1 MCLLTCGYD
10 WRVPDPFIDLHAH
23 SSVSDGTEPPADLVR
38 AAAAAGLDA
47 VALTDHDT
55 TAGWADAADAA
66 RELPLTLVPGLELST
81 RIGYRSVHVLGYL
94 VDPDDAALSAETDR
108 IRDGRLSRAH
118 RMVDR
123 IGEDHP
129 ITWRDVLA
137 QASPGATI
145 GRPHIA
151 DALVARGL
159 EPDRSA
165 AFRGILH
172 PASGYYEPHDAPTP
186 LRGVELIRAAGGVP
200 VIAHPAAT
208 SRGIVIDE
216 AGLRELV
223 DAGLGGLEV
232 DHRENLAH
240 GKRTLLEWADRYG
253 LFVTGS
259 SDYHG
264 TGKPN
269 RLGEHRTSRRAF
281 DEILSQATGSAP
293 VVGPGS
299 RLP

>member
-1 MCLLTCGYD
+1 MED
-10 WRVPDPFIDLHAH
+10 VPDPFIDLHAH
-23 SSVSDGTEPPADLVR
+23 SSVSDGTERPAELVA
-38 AAAAAGLDA
+38 AAAAAGLDG

-55 TAGWADAADAA
+55 TAGWDEAIAAVRD
-66 RELPLTLVPGLELST
+66 RPMSLLPGLELST
-81 RIGYRSVHVLGYL
+81 RVGHRSVHVLGYL
-94 VDPDDAALSAETDR
+94 VDPTDDALVRETAR
-108 IRDGRLSRAH
+108 IRDGRFSRAR
-118 RMVDR
+118 RMVER
-123 IGEDHP
+123 IGRDHP
-129 ITWRDVLA
+129 VTWEDVLA
-137 QASPGATI
+137 QARDGATI

-172 PASGYYEPHDAPTP
+172 PASGYYEPHEAPTP
-186 LRGVELIRAAGGVP
+186 LRGVELIRGAGGVP
-200 VIAHPAAT
+200 VIAHPAAS

-216 AGLRELV
+216 PVLRELV

-240 GKRTLLEWADRYG
+240 GKRTLLDWAERYD

-269 RLGEHRTSRRAF
+269 RFGEHRTSRASF
-281 DEILSQATGSAP
+281 ETIVAQATGSAP
-293 VVGPGS
+293 VHGAGS
-299 RLP
+299 RLA

>member
-1 MCLLTCGYD
+1 VD
-10 WRVPDPFIDLHAH
+10 SIVDVPDPFIDLHAH
-23 SSVSDGTEPPADLVR
+23 SSVSDGTERPAELVR

-55 TAGWADAADAA
+55 TAGWADASESA
-66 RELPLTLVPGLELST
+66 RALPLTLLPGLELST
-81 RIGYRSVHVLGYL
+81 RIGFRSVHVLGYL
-94 VDPDDAALSAETDR
+94 VDPQDPGLVEETDR
-108 IRDGRLSRAH
+108 IRDGRLARAH

-129 ITWRDVLA
+129 ITWADVLA

-159 EPDRSA
+159 ESDRSA

-172 PASGYYEPHDAPTP
+172 PASGYYEPHEAPSP
-186 LRGVELIRAAGGVP
+186 LRGVELIRQAGGVP
-200 VIAHPAAT
+200 VIAHPAAS

-216 AGLRELV
+216 PMLRDLV

-240 GKRTLLEWADRYG
+240 GKRTLLDWASRYG

-269 RLGEHRTSRRAF
+269 RLGEHRTARAAF
-281 DEILSQATGSAP
+281 DTILSEATGSAP

-299 RLP
+299 RLS

>member
-1 MCLLTCGYD
+1 MD
-10 WRVPDPFIDLHAH
+10 SIVDVPDPFIDLHAH
-23 SSVSDGTEPPADLVR
+23 SSVSDGTEQPAELVR

-55 TAGWADAADAA
+55 TAGWADASGSA
-66 RELPLTLVPGLELST
+66 RELPLTLLPGLELST
-81 RIGYRSVHVLGYL
+81 RIGFRSVHVLGYL
-94 VDPDDAALSAETDR
+94 VDPHDPGLVEETDR
-108 IRDGRLSRAH
+108 IRSGRLSRAH

-129 ITWRDVLA
+129 ITWADVLA

-159 EPDRSA
+159 ESDRSA

-172 PASGYYEPHDAPTP
+172 PASGYYEPHEAPSP
-186 LRGVELIRAAGGVP
+186 LRGVELIRQAGGVP
-200 VIAHPAAT
+200 VIAHPAAS

-216 AGLRELV
+216 PMLRDLV

-240 GKRTLLEWADRYG
+240 GKRTLLDWASRYG

-269 RLGEHRTSRRAF
+269 RLGEHRTARAAF
-281 DEILSQATGSAP
+281 DAILSEATGSAP

-299 RLP
+299 RLS

>member
-1 MCLLTCGYD
+1 M
-10 WRVPDPFIDLHAH
+10 PDPFIDLHAH
-23 SSVSDGTEPPADLVR
+23 SSVSDGTERPAELVA
-38 AAAAAGLDA
+38 AAAAAGLDG

-55 TAGWADAADAA
+55 TAGWDEAIAAVRD
-66 RELPLTLVPGLELST
+66 RPMTLVPGLELST
-81 RIGYRSVHVLGYL
+81 RVGYRSVHVLGYL
-94 VDPDDAALSAETDR
+94 VDPQDPGLVEETSR
-108 IRDGRLSRAH
+108 IRDGRFARAR
-118 RMVDR
+118 RMVER
-123 IGEDHP
+123 IGRDHP
-129 ITWRDVLA
+129 ITWDDVIA
-137 QASPGATI
+137 QSSDGATI

-200 VIAHPAAT
+200 VIAHPAAS

-216 AGLRELV
+216 PALRELV

-240 GKRTLLEWADRYG
+240 GKRTLLDWARRYD

-269 RLGEHRTSRRAF
+269 RFGEHRTARRSF
-281 DEILSQATGSAP
+281 DAIVEQATGSAP
-293 VVGPGS
+293 VHGAGS
-299 RLP
+299 PLA

>member
-1 MCLLTCGYD
+1 M
-10 WRVPDPFIDLHAH
+10 PDPFIDLHAH
-23 SSVSDGTEPPADLVR
+23 SSVSDGTERPAELVR

-55 TAGWADAADAA
+55 TAGWADATAAA
-66 RELPLTLVPGLELST
+66 RELPLTLLPGLELST
-81 RIGYRSVHVLGYL
+81 RIGCRSVHVLGYL
-94 VDPDDAALSAETDR
+94 VDPEHPGLVEETTR

-123 IGEDHP
+123 IAEDHP
-129 ITWRDVLA
+129 ITWADVLA
-137 QASPGATI
+137 QSSPGATI

-159 EPDRSA
+159 ESDRSA

-172 PASGYYEPHDAPTP
+172 PASGYYEPHEAPSP
-186 LRGVELIRAAGGVP
+186 LRGVELIRQAGGVP
-200 VIAHPAAT
+200 VIAHPAAS

-216 AGLRELV
+216 PMLRDLV

-240 GKRTLLEWADRYG
+240 GKRTLLDWATRYG

-269 RLGEHRTSRRAF
+269 RLGEHRTARVSF
-281 DEILSQATGSAP
+281 DAIVSEATGSAP

-299 RLP
+299 RLS

>member
-1 MCLLTCGYD
+1 MD
-10 WRVPDPFIDLHAH
+10 SIVDVPDPFIDLHAH
-23 SSVSDGTEPPADLVR
+23 SSVSDGTERPAELVR

-55 TAGWADAADAA
+55 TAGWADASESA
-66 RELPLTLVPGLELST
+66 RALPLTLLPGLELST
-81 RIGYRSVHVLGYL
+81 RIGFRSVHVLGYL
-94 VDPDDAALSAETDR
+94 VDPQDPGLVEETDR

-129 ITWRDVLA
+129 ITWADVLA

-159 EPDRSA
+159 ESDRSA

-172 PASGYYEPHDAPTP
+172 PASGYYEPHEAPSP
-186 LRGVELIRAAGGVP
+186 LRGVELIRQAGGVP
-200 VIAHPAAT
+200 VIAHPAAS

-216 AGLRELV
+216 PMLRDLV

-240 GKRTLLEWADRYG
+240 GKRTLLDWASRYG

-269 RLGEHRTSRRAF
+269 RLGEHRTARAAF
-281 DEILSQATGSAP
+281 DTILSEATGSAP

-299 RLP
+299 RLS

>member
-1 MCLLTCGYD
+1 MD
-10 WRVPDPFIDLHAH
+10 SIVDVPDPFIDLHAH
-23 SSVSDGTEPPADLVR
+23 SSVSDGTERPAELVR

-55 TAGWADAADAA
+55 TAGWADASESA
-66 RELPLTLVPGLELST
+66 RALPLTLLPGLELST
-81 RIGYRSVHVLGYL
+81 RIGFRSVHVLGYL
-94 VDPDDAALSAETDR
+94 VDPQDPGLVEETDR

-123 IGEDHP
+123 IGADHP
-129 ITWRDVLA
+129 ITWADVLA

-159 EPDRSA
+159 ESDRSA

-172 PASGYYEPHDAPTP
+172 PASGYYEPHEAPSP
-186 LRGVELIRAAGGVP
+186 LRGVELIRQAGGVP
-200 VIAHPAAT
+200 VIAHPAAS

-216 AGLRELV
+216 PMLRDLV

-240 GKRTLLEWADRYG
+240 GKRTLLDWASRYG

-269 RLGEHRTSRRAF
+269 RLGEHRTARAAF
-281 DEILSQATGSAP
+281 DTILSEATGSAP

-299 RLP
+299 RLS

>member
-1 MCLLTCGYD
+1 MED
-10 WRVPDPFIDLHAH
+10 VPDPFIDLHAH
-23 SSVSDGTEPPADLVR
+23 SSVSDGTERPADLV
-38 AAAAAGLDA
+38 AATAAAGLDG

-55 TAGWADAADAA
+55 TAGWDEAIAAVRD
-66 RELPLTLVPGLELST
+66 RPMSLLPGLELST
-81 RIGYRSVHVLGYL
+81 RVGHRSVHVLGYL
-94 VDPDDAALSAETDR
+94 VDPTDEALVAETTR
-108 IRDGRLSRAH
+108 IRDGRFARAR
-118 RMVDR
+118 RMVER
-123 IGEDHP
+123 IGRDHP
-129 ITWRDVLA
+129 ITWQDVLA
-137 QASPGATI
+137 QARDGATI

-172 PASGYYEPHDAPTP
+172 PASGYYEPHEAPTP
-186 LRGVELIRAAGGVP
+186 LRGVELIRGAGGVP
-200 VIAHPAAT
+200 VIAHPAAS

-216 AGLRELV
+216 PMLRELV

-240 GKRTLLEWADRYG
+240 GKRTLLDWAERYD

-269 RLGEHRTSRRAF
+269 RFGEHRTARASF
-281 DEILSQATGSAP
+281 DAIVDQATGSAP
-293 VVGPGS
+293 VHGPGS
-299 RLP
+299 RLA

>member
-1 MCLLTCGYD
+1 M
-10 WRVPDPFIDLHAH
+10 PDPFIDLHAH
-23 SSVSDGTEPPADLVR
+23 SSVSDGTERPAELVR

-55 TAGWADAADAA
+55 TAGWADASESA
-66 RELPLTLVPGLELST
+66 RELPLTLLPGLELST
-81 RIGYRSVHVLGYL
+81 RIGFRSVHVLGYL
-94 VDPDDAALSAETDR
+94 VDPEHPGLVEETTR

-129 ITWRDVLA
+129 ITWADVLA
-137 QASPGATI
+137 QSSPGATI

-159 EPDRSA
+159 EADRSA

-172 PASGYYEPHDAPTP
+172 PASGYYEPHEAPSP
-186 LRGVELIRAAGGVP
+186 LRGVELIRQAGGVP
-200 VIAHPAAT
+200 VIAHPAAS

-216 AGLRELV
+216 PMLRDLV

-240 GKRTLLEWADRYG
+240 GKRTLLDWASRYG

-269 RLGEHRTSRRAF
+269 RLGEHRTARVSF
-281 DEILSQATGSAP
+281 ETILSEATGSDP
-293 VVGPGS
+293 VVGSGS

>member
-1 MCLLTCGYD
+1 MVD
-10 WRVPDPFIDLHAH
+10 VPDPFIDLHAH
-23 SSVSDGTEPPADLVR
+23 SSVSDGTERPADLVA
-38 AAAAAGLDA
+38 AAAAAGLDG

-55 TAGWADAADAA
+55 TAGWDEAIAAVRD
-66 RELPLTLVPGLELST
+66 RPMSLLPGLELST
-81 RIGYRSVHVLGYL
+81 RVGHRSVHVLGYL
-94 VDPDDAALSAETDR
+94 VDPTDDALVAETSR
-108 IRDGRLSRAH
+108 IRDGRYSRAR
-118 RMVDR
+118 RMVER
-123 IGEDHP
+123 IGRDHP
-129 ITWRDVLA
+129 ITWEDVLA
-137 QASPGATI
+137 QARDGATI

-172 PASGYYEPHDAPTP
+172 PASGYYEPHEAPSP
-186 LRGVELIRAAGGVP
+186 LRGVELIRGAGGVP
-200 VIAHPAAT
+200 VIAHPAAS

-216 AGLRELV
+216 PMLRELV

-240 GKRTLLEWADRYG
+240 GKRTLLDWAGRYD

-269 RLGEHRTSRRAF
+269 RFGEHRTARRSF
-281 DEILSQATGSAP
+281 DTIVDQATGSAP
-293 VVGPGS
+293 VHGAGS
-299 RLP
+299 RLA

>member
-1 MCLLTCGYD
+1 M
-10 WRVPDPFIDLHAH
+10 PDPFIDLHTH
-23 SSVSDGTEPPADLVR
+23 SSVSDGTEPPAALVR
-38 AAAAAGLDA
+38 AAAAAGLDG

-55 TAGWADAADAA
+55 TSGWSDAIAA
-66 RELPLTLVPGLELST
+66 VEQLPLTLVPGLELST
-81 RIGYRSVHVLGYL
+81 RVGYRSVHVLGYL
-94 VDPDDAALSAETDR
+94 VDPEDPGLVAETGR
-108 IRDGRLSRAH
+108 IRDGRLSRAR
-118 RMVDR
+118 RMVER
-123 IGEDHP
+123 ISQDHP
-129 ITWRDVLA
+129 ITWDDVLA
-137 QASPGATI
+137 QARPGATI

-159 EPDRSA
+159 ESDRSA

-172 PASGYYEPHDAPTP
+172 PASGYYEPHEAPTP

-208 SRGIVIDE
+208 SRGVVIDE
-216 AGLRELV
+216 AALRELV
-223 DAGLGGLEV
+223 GAGLGGLEV

-269 RLGEHRTSRRAF
+269 RLGEHRTARGTF
-281 DEILSQATGSAP
+281 DAIVAQATGSAP
-293 VVGPGS
+293 VIGPGS
-299 RLP
+299 RLS

>member
-1 MCLLTCGYD
+1 MVV
-10 WRVPDPFIDLHAH
+10 VPDPFIDLHAH
-23 SSVSDGTEPPADLVR
+23 SSVSDGTERPADLVR
-38 AAAAAGLDA
+38 AAAAAGLDG

-55 TAGWADAADAA
+55 TAGWAEATAAAG
-66 RELPLTLVPGLELST
+66 ELPLSLLPGLELST
-81 RIGYRSVHVLGYL
+81 RVGHRSVHVLGYL
-94 VDPDDAALSAETDR
+94 VDPQHPGLVAETSR
-108 IRDGRLSRAH
+108 IRDGRLARAR
-118 RMVDR
+118 RMVER
-123 IGEDHP
+123 IGRDHP
-129 ITWRDVLA
+129 VTWEDVLA
-137 QASPGATI
+137 QSTDGATI

-159 EPDRSA
+159 ESDRSA

-186 LRGVELIRAAGGVP
+186 LHGVELIRQAGGVP
-200 VIAHPAAT
+200 VIAHPAAS

-216 AGLRELV
+216 PMLRELV

-240 GKRTLLEWADRYG
+240 GKRTLLDWAGRHD

-269 RLGEHRTSRRAF
+269 RLGEHRTSRAAF
-281 DEILSQATGSAP
+281 ETIVAQATGTVP
-293 VVGPGS
+293 VHGPGS
-299 RLP
+299 RLA

>member
-1 MCLLTCGYD
+1 M
-10 WRVPDPFIDLHAH
+10 PDPFIDLHAH
-23 SSVSDGTEPPADLVR
+23 SSVSDGTERPAELVR

-55 TAGWADAADAA
+55 TAGWADASESA
-66 RELPLTLVPGLELST
+66 RELPLTLLPGLELST
-81 RIGYRSVHVLGYL
+81 RIGFRSVHVLGYL
-94 VDPDDAALSAETDR
+94 VDPQDPGLVEETDR
-108 IRDGRLSRAH
+108 IRSGRLSRAH

-129 ITWRDVLA
+129 ITWADVLA

-159 EPDRSA
+159 ESDRSA

-172 PASGYYEPHDAPTP
+172 PASGYYEPHEAPSP
-186 LRGVELIRAAGGVP
+186 LRGVELIRQAGGVP
-200 VIAHPAAT
+200 VIAHPAAS

-216 AGLRELV
+216 PMLRDLV

-240 GKRTLLEWADRYG
+240 GKRTLLDWASRYG

-269 RLGEHRTSRRAF
+269 RLGEHRTARAAF
-281 DEILSQATGSAP
+281 DAILSEATGSAP

-299 RLP
+299 RLS

>member
-1 MCLLTCGYD
+1 MVD
-10 WRVPDPFIDLHAH
+10 VPDPFIDLHAH
-23 SSVSDGTEPPADLVR
+23 SSVSDGTERPAELVA
-38 AAAAAGLDA
+38 AAAAAGLDG

-55 TAGWADAADAA
+55 TAGWDEATAAVRD
-66 RELPLTLVPGLELST
+66 RPMSLLPGLELST
-81 RIGYRSVHVLGYL
+81 RVGHRSVHVLGYL
-94 VDPDDAALSAETDR
+94 VDPTDEALVAETAR
-108 IRDGRLSRAH
+108 IRDGRFARAR
-118 RMVDR
+118 RMVER
-123 IGEDHP
+123 IGRDHP
-129 ITWRDVLA
+129 ITWDDVLA
-137 QASPGATI
+137 QARDGATI

-172 PASGYYEPHDAPTP
+172 PASGYYEPHEAPTP
-186 LRGVELIRAAGGVP
+186 LRGVELIRGAGGVP
-200 VIAHPAAT
+200 VIAHPAAS

-216 AGLRELV
+216 PMLRDLV

-240 GKRTLLEWADRYG
+240 GKRTLLDWAGRYD

-269 RLGEHRTSRRAF
+269 RFGEHRTARHSF
-281 DEILSQATGSAP
+281 DAIVDQATGSDP
-293 VVGPGS
+293 VHGAGS
-299 RLP
+299 RLA

>member
-1 MCLLTCGYD
+1 MVD
-10 WRVPDPFIDLHAH
+10 VPDPFIDLHAH
-23 SSVSDGTEPPADLVR
+23 SSVSDGTERPAALVA
-38 AAAAAGLDA
+38 AAAAAGLDG

-55 TAGWADAADAA
+55 TAGWDDAIAA
-66 RELPLTLVPGLELST
+66 VRDRPMTLVPGLELST
-81 RIGYRSVHVLGYL
+81 RVGYRSVHVLGYL
-94 VDPDDAALSAETDR
+94 VDPSDPGLVEETTR
-108 IRDGRLSRAH
+108 IRDGRFARAR
-118 RMVDR
+118 RMVER
-123 IGEDHP
+123 IGRDHP
-129 ITWRDVLA
+129 ITWDDVIA
-137 QASPGATI
+137 QASDGATI

-200 VIAHPAAT
+200 VIAHPAAS

-216 AGLRELV
+216 PALRELV

-240 GKRTLLEWADRYG
+240 GKRTLLDWAERYG

-269 RLGEHRTSRRAF
+269 RFGEHRTARVSF
-281 DEILSQATGSAP
+281 DAIVEQATGSAP
-293 VVGPGS
+293 VHGAGS
-299 RLP
+299 RLA

>member
-1 MCLLTCGYD
+1 M
-10 WRVPDPFIDLHAH
+10 PDPFIDLHAH
-23 SSVSDGTEPPADLVR
+23 SSVSDGTERPAELVR

-55 TAGWADAADAA
+55 TAGWADATAA
-66 RELPLTLVPGLELST
+66 ALGLPLTLLPGLELST

-94 VDPDDAALSAETDR
+94 VDPEHPGLVEETTR

-123 IGEDHP
+123 IAEDHP
-129 ITWRDVLA
+129 ITWADVLA
-137 QASPGATI
+137 QSSPGATI

-159 EPDRSA
+159 ESDRSA

-172 PASGYYEPHDAPTP
+172 PASGYYEPHEAPSP
-186 LRGVELIRAAGGVP
+186 LRGVELIRQAGGVP
-200 VIAHPAAT
+200 VIAHPAAS

-216 AGLRELV
+216 PMLRSLV

-240 GKRTLLEWADRYG
+240 GKRTLLDWATRYD

-269 RLGEHRTSRRAF
+269 RLGEHRTARVSF
-281 DEILSQATGSAP
+281 DAIVAQATGSAP

-299 RLP
+299 RLS

>member
-1 MCLLTCGYD
+1 M
-10 WRVPDPFIDLHAH
+10 PDPFIDLHAH
-23 SSVSDGTEPPADLVR
+23 SSVSDGTERPAELVR

-55 TAGWADAADAA
+55 TAGWADASESA
-66 RELPLTLVPGLELST
+66 RALPLTLLPGLELST
-81 RIGYRSVHVLGYL
+81 RIGFRSVHVLGYL
-94 VDPDDAALSAETDR
+94 VDPQDPGLVEETDR

-129 ITWRDVLA
+129 ITWADVLA

-159 EPDRSA
+159 ESDRSA

-172 PASGYYEPHDAPTP
+172 PASGYYEPHEAPSP
-186 LRGVELIRAAGGVP
+186 LRGVELIRQAGGVP
-200 VIAHPAAT
+200 VIAHPAAS

-216 AGLRELV
+216 PMLRDLV

-240 GKRTLLEWADRYG
+240 GKRTLLDWASRYG

-269 RLGEHRTSRRAF
+269 RLGEHRTARAAF
-281 DEILSQATGSAP
+281 DTILSEATGSAP

-299 RLP
+299 RLS

>member
-1 MCLLTCGYD
+1 M
-10 WRVPDPFIDLHAH
+10 PDPFIDLHAH
-23 SSVSDGTEPPADLVR
+23 SSVSDGTERPAELVR

-55 TAGWADAADAA
+55 TAGWADATTAA
-66 RELPLTLVPGLELST
+66 LELPLTLLPGLELST

-94 VDPDDAALSAETDR
+94 VDPEHPGLVEETTR
-108 IRDGRLSRAH
+108 IRDGRLSRAR

-123 IGEDHP
+123 IAEDHP
-129 ITWRDVLA
+129 ITWADVLA
-137 QASPGATI
+137 QSSPGATI

-159 EPDRSA
+159 ESDRSA

-172 PASGYYEPHDAPTP
+172 PASGYYEPHEAPSP
-186 LRGVELIRAAGGVP
+186 LRGVELIRQAGGVP
-200 VIAHPAAT
+200 VIAHPAAS

-216 AGLRELV
+216 PMLRSLV

-240 GKRTLLEWADRYG
+240 GKRTLLDWATRYD

-269 RLGEHRTSRRAF
+269 RLGEHRTARVSF
-281 DEILSQATGSAP
+281 DAIVAQATGSAP

-299 RLP
+299 RLS

>member
-1 MCLLTCGYD
+1 M
-10 WRVPDPFIDLHAH
+10 PDPFIDLHAH
-23 SSVSDGTEPPADLVR
+23 SSVSDGTERPSDLVS
-38 AAAAAGLDA
+38 AAASAGLDGI
-47 VALTDHDT
+47 ALTDHDT
-55 TAGWADAADAA
+55 TAGWTEAIATAAD
-66 RELPLTLVPGLELST
+66 LPLTLLPGLELST
-81 RIGYRSVHVLGYL
+81 RVGVRSVHMLGYL
-94 VDPDDAALSAETDR
+94 VDPTNPELVEETER
-108 IRDGRLSRAH
+108 IRDGRLSRAR

-123 IGEDHP
+123 IGRDHP
-129 ITWRDVLA
+129 LTWDDVLA

-151 DALVARGL
+151 DALVVKGL

-200 VIAHPAAT
+200 VIAHPAAS

-216 AGLRELV
+216 GMLAELV
-223 DAGLGGLEV
+223 DAGLGGLEI

-240 GKRTLLEWADRYG
+240 GKRTLLDWAGKYG

-269 RLGEHRTSRRAF
+269 RLGEHRTARTSF
-281 DEILSQATGSAP
+281 DEIVSQATGSAP
-293 VVGPGS
+293 VVGAGS
-299 RLP
+299 RLS

>member
-1 MCLLTCGYD
+1 M
-10 WRVPDPFIDLHAH
+10 PDPFIDLHAH
-23 SSVSDGTEPPADLVR
+23 SSVSDGTERPAELVA
-38 AAAAAGLDA
+38 AAAAAGLDG

-55 TAGWADAADAA
+55 TAGWDEAIAAVRD
-66 RELPLTLVPGLELST
+66 RPMTLVPGLELST
-81 RIGYRSVHVLGYL
+81 RVGYRSVHVLGYL
-94 VDPDDAALSAETDR
+94 VDPQDPGLVEETSR
-108 IRDGRLSRAH
+108 IRDGRFARAR
-118 RMVDR
+118 RMVER
-123 IGEDHP
+123 IGRDHP
-129 ITWRDVLA
+129 ITWDDVIA
-137 QASPGATI
+137 QSSDGATI

-200 VIAHPAAT
+200 VIAHPAAS
-208 SRGIVIDE
+208 SRGIVVDE
-216 AGLRELV
+216 PMLRDLV

-240 GKRTLLEWADRYG
+240 GKRTLLDWATRYG

-269 RLGEHRTSRRAF
+269 RLGEHRTARVSF
-281 DEILSQATGSAP
+281 DAIVSEATGSAP

-299 RLP
+299 RLS

>member
-1 MCLLTCGYD
+1 M
-10 WRVPDPFIDLHAH
+10 PDPFIDLHAH
-23 SSVSDGTEPPADLVR
+23 SSVSDGTERPAELVR

-55 TAGWADAADAA
+55 TAGWADATTAA
-66 RELPLTLVPGLELST
+66 LELPLTLLPGLELST

-94 VDPDDAALSAETDR
+94 VDPEHPGLVEETTR

-123 IGEDHP
+123 IAEDHP
-129 ITWRDVLA
+129 ITWADVLA
-137 QASPGATI
+137 QSSPGATI

-159 EPDRSA
+159 ESDRSA

-172 PASGYYEPHDAPTP
+172 PASGYYEPHEAPSP
-186 LRGVELIRAAGGVP
+186 LRGVELIRQAGGVP
-200 VIAHPAAT
+200 VIAHPAAS

-216 AGLRELV
+216 PMLRSLV

-240 GKRTLLEWADRYG
+240 GKRTLLDWATRYD

-269 RLGEHRTSRRAF
+269 RLGEHRTARVSF
-281 DEILSQATGSAP
+281 DAIVAQATGSAP

-299 RLP
+299 RLS

>member
-1 MCLLTCGYD
+1 M
-10 WRVPDPFIDLHAH
+10 PDPFIDLHAH
-23 SSVSDGTEPPADLVR
+23 SSVSDGTERPAELVR

-55 TAGWADAADAA
+55 TAGWADASESA
-66 RELPLTLVPGLELST
+66 RALPLTLLPGLELST
-81 RIGYRSVHVLGYL
+81 RIGFRSVHVLGYL
-94 VDPDDAALSAETDR
+94 VDPQDPGLVEETDR
-108 IRDGRLSRAH
+108 IRDGRLARAH

-129 ITWRDVLA
+129 ITWADVLA

-159 EPDRSA
+159 ESDRSA

-172 PASGYYEPHDAPTP
+172 PASGYYEPHEAPSP
-186 LRGVELIRAAGGVP
+186 LRGVELIRQAGGVP
-200 VIAHPAAT
+200 VIAHPAAS

-216 AGLRELV
+216 PMLRDLV

-240 GKRTLLEWADRYG
+240 GKRTLLDWASRYG

-269 RLGEHRTSRRAF
+269 RLGEHRTARAAF
-281 DEILSQATGSAP
+281 DTILSEATGSAP

-299 RLP
+299 RLS

>member
-1 MCLLTCGYD
+1 M
-10 WRVPDPFIDLHAH
+10 PDPFIDLHAH
-23 SSVSDGTEPPADLVR
+23 SSVSDGTERPAELVR

-55 TAGWADAADAA
+55 TAGWADATAA
-66 RELPLTLVPGLELST
+66 AHELPLTLLPGLELST

-94 VDPDDAALSAETDR
+94 VDPEHPGLVEETTR

-123 IGEDHP
+123 IAEDHP
-129 ITWRDVLA
+129 ITWADVLA
-137 QASPGATI
+137 QSSPGATI

-159 EPDRSA
+159 ETDRSA

-172 PASGYYEPHDAPTP
+172 PASGYYEPHEAPSP
-186 LRGVELIRAAGGVP
+186 LRGVELIRQAGGVP
-200 VIAHPAAT
+200 VIAHPAAS

-216 AGLRELV
+216 PMLRDLV

-240 GKRTLLEWADRYG
+240 GKRTLLDWATRYG

-269 RLGEHRTSRRAF
+269 RLGEHRTARVSF
-281 DEILSQATGSAP
+281 DAIVSEATGSAP
-293 VVGPGS
+293 VVGRGS
-299 RLP
+299 RLA

>member
-1 MCLLTCGYD
+1 VD
-10 WRVPDPFIDLHAH
+10 SIVDVPDPFIDLHAH
-23 SSVSDGTEPPADLVR
+23 SSVSDGTERPAELVR

-55 TAGWADAADAA
+55 TAGWADASESA
-66 RELPLTLVPGLELST
+66 RALPLTLLPGLELST
-81 RIGYRSVHVLGYL
+81 RIGFRSVHVLGYL
-94 VDPDDAALSAETDR
+94 VDPLDPGLVEETDR
-108 IRDGRLSRAH
+108 IRDGRLARAH

-123 IGEDHP
+123 IGEEHP
-129 ITWRDVLA
+129 ITWADVLA

-159 EPDRSA
+159 ESDRSA

-172 PASGYYEPHDAPTP
+172 PASGYYEPHEAPSP
-186 LRGVELIRAAGGVP
+186 LRGVELIRQAGGVP
-200 VIAHPAAT
+200 VIAHPAAS

-216 AGLRELV
+216 PMLRDLV
-223 DAGLGGLEV
+223 HAGLGGLEV

-240 GKRTLLEWADRYG
+240 GKRTLLDWASRYG

-269 RLGEHRTSRRAF
+269 RLGEHRTARAAF
-281 DEILSQATGSAP
+281 DTILSEATGSAP

-299 RLP
+299 RLS

>member
-1 MCLLTCGYD
+1 M
-10 WRVPDPFIDLHAH
+10 PDPFIDLHAH
-23 SSVSDGTEPPADLVR
+23 SSVSDGTERPAELVR

-55 TAGWADAADAA
+55 TAGWADATTAA
-66 RELPLTLVPGLELST
+66 LELPLTLLPGLELST

-94 VDPDDAALSAETDR
+94 VDPEHPGLVEETTR

-123 IGEDHP
+123 IAEDHP
-129 ITWRDVLA
+129 ITWADVLA
-137 QASPGATI
+137 QSSPGATI

-159 EPDRSA
+159 ESDRSA

-172 PASGYYEPHDAPTP
+172 PASGYYEPHEAPSP
-186 LRGVELIRAAGGVP
+186 LRGVELIRQAGGVP
-200 VIAHPAAT
+200 VIAHPAAS

-216 AGLRELV
+216 PMLRSLV

-240 GKRTLLEWADRYG
+240 GKRTLLDWATRYD

-269 RLGEHRTSRRAF
+269 RLGEHRTARVSF
-281 DEILSQATGSAP
+281 DAIVAQATGSAP
-293 VVGPGS
+293 VVGSGS
-299 RLP
+299 RLS